1 MYASAGIGEYWIV
14 NLAARSV
21 EVYASPEV
29 DRYAEARTLRE
40 GDALRPAALGGVA
53 LGVAELLPRP

>member
-29 DRYAEARTLRE
+29 DRYAEARSVR
-40 GDALRPAALGGVA
+40 
-53 LGVAELLPRP
+53 